1 MDVGEKR
8 EKLVFTQSCAAAPVQ
23 GTAYNNATSTSGD
36 LQGTVEAEQK
46 KCACTCLSQFN

>member
-36 LQGTVEAEQK
+36 LQGTAEAM
-46 KCACTCLSQFN
+46 SQSKINVLAHA